1 MTIWR
6 SPCPTCNFHKSV
18 HLEGFDEHDRTQVR
32 LFNPRTDDWH
42 SHFAFQELTLQ
53 IVGRTPIGRATVDR
67 LQLNDSI
74 HLEARPH
81 WIELGVYP

>member
-42 SHFAFQELTLQ
+42 SHFEFQELTVQ

-67 LQLNDSI
+67 LQLNEPI
-74 HLEARPH
+74 HLQARPH